1 MGHFIIQHNI
11 YFAKE
16 FGVMTFNHM
25 IPYSSNLNNQ
35 IGFVIEKQ
43 YQIEGGSV
51 SKSRLFL
58 VLDLSALHYNVNKFY
73 KERLLVCDIT

>member
-25 IPYSSNLNNQ
+25 IPYGNLNNQ
-35 IGFVIEKQ
+35 IGFAIEKQ
-43 YQIEGGSV
+43 YQIEAGSV

-58 VLDLSALHYNVNKFY
+58 VLDLSALHHNVNKSY